1 MKKRGKIQ
9 KGKNET
15 WVQRFLNEIKKKQEE
30 AGRKKLYPQQSLE
43 FTFYTGAQKCFGSYT
58 QKAN

>member
-1 MKKRGKIQ
+1 MGTKVF
-9 KGKNET
+9 E
-15 WVQRFLNEIKKKQEE
+15 WDLKKKVE
-30 AGRKKLYPQQSLE
+30 AGRKNLYPQQSLE